1 MHLLLALGCLTAI
14 VAARDL
20 ANKRSA
26 QLEVTRRIA
35 HSSAI
40 NKKVASTEKFD
51 ISHREAIESGDD
63 GADEGPFEE
72 QPHYTWAKGDSSSLI
87 FLSLA
92 LTASA
97 FVVGA
102 FFLNPLRHCV
112 ECAPP
117 WGTMVTVDAI
127 EDTRASAHAGSDAKM
142 VMA

>member
-97 FVVGA
+97 FVVGG
-102 FFLNPLRHCV
+102 FFVRRL
-112 ECAPP
+112 APSP
-117 WGTMVTVDAI
+117 SIFVQCGVLCM
-127 EDTRASAHAGSDAKM
+127 S
-142 VMA
+142 